1 MFLNTDAKY
10 IWLNGAF
17 QPFNDT
23 NIHLLSHTL
32 HYGLG
37 AFEGVRAYE
46 TETGGAIFRLRDH
59 TERLFDA
66 ADKIN
71 ITIPYSIEELE
82 AVQKEAMTK
91 NNLKEGYIRP
101 IVFLGSESMGLRA
114 KDLVSVNV
122 AVACWEWPS
131 YMDPEAKKKGISVIK
146 SPYQQYDN
154 PLYSNNKIIGTYI
167 NSIMALHDALAKN
180 ADEAILLDKN
190 GFISEGSGEN
200 LFIVKDS
207 KLLTP
212 KIDFCLNGITRQSV
226 ITMAQ
231 NLGVEV
237 EEKDLTKVNYEI
249 LPHLNKEIKEF
260 CKLNKIKKLKDV
272 PSNLL
277 ETNRKGFVNG
287 YHKIIQKCHI
297 DNEPWINVKVKDVF
311 KEFKWP
317 FYFLDFETVM
327 QTVPIIK
334 DTRPNDRLP
343 FQWSVHKWT
352 NIDEE
357 IKIDEGSSFLK
368 FDNQDI
374 ENEFLISLIK
384 ILEDKGTIFV
394 HNASFEV
401 SLLNS
406 LKIKTKFKK
415 YSKDIDNII
424 SRVAD
429 TLTIVRENFYS
440 PLMKGKYSLKNIVKS
455 IPTSVDYNEEDE
467 IEGGM
472 GAQLA
477 WFLYTDPKSSKKD
490 KNLQEDKLTT
500 YCAKDTYALYDLVK
514 YFMK

>member
-23 NIHLLSHTL
+23 NVHLLSHTL

-237 EEKDLTKVNYEI
+237 EEKDLLFDDLVNADEAFFSGTAVEI
-249 LPHLNKEIKEF
+249 TPI
-260 CKLNKIKKLKDV
+260 
-272 PSNLL
+272 
-277 ETNRKGFVNG
+277 TT
-287 YHKIIQKCHI
+287 
-297 DNEPWINVKVKDVF
+297 
-311 KEFKWP
+311 
-317 FYFLDFETVM
+317 LDHSVIGHGLRGPVTEM
-327 QTVPIIK
+327 LQT
-334 DTRPNDRLP
+334 
-343 FQWSVHKWT
+343 
-352 NIDEE
+352 
-357 IKIDEGSSFLK
+357 
-368 FDNQDI
+368 
-374 ENEFLISLIK
+374 
-384 ILEDKGTIFV
+384 
-394 HNASFEV
+394 
-401 SLLNS
+401 
-406 LKIKTKFKK
+406 K
-415 YSKDIDNII
+415 YSEIVCGKDSNYSDW
-424 SRVAD
+424 
-429 TLTIVRENFYS
+429 LTC
-440 PLMKGKYSLKNIVKS
+440 L
-455 IPTSVDYNEEDE
+455 
-467 IEGGM
+467 
-472 GAQLA
+472 
-477 WFLYTDPKSSKKD
+477 
-490 KNLQEDKLTT
+490 
-500 YCAKDTYALYDLVK
+500 
-514 YFMK
+514 

>member
-1 MFLNTDAKY
+1 MFLNTDSKY

-82 AVQKEAMTK
+82 AVQKDAMTK

-231 NLGVEV
+231 NLDVEV
-237 EEKDLTKVNYEI
+237 EEKDLLFDELVNADEAFFSGTAVEI
-249 LPHLNKEIKEF
+249 TPITTLDHLDI
-260 CKLNKIKKLKDV
+260 
-272 PSNLL
+272 
-277 ETNRKGFVNG
+277 GNG
-287 YHKIIQKCHI
+287 LRGPVTEMLQ
-297 DNEPWINVKVKDVF
+297 
-311 KEFKWP
+311 
-317 FYFLDFETVM
+317 
-327 QTVPIIK
+327 
-334 DTRPNDRLP
+334 
-343 FQWSVHKWT
+343 S
-352 NIDEE
+352 
-357 IKIDEGSSFLK
+357 
-368 FDNQDI
+368 
-374 ENEFLISLIK
+374 
-384 ILEDKGTIFV
+384 
-394 HNASFEV
+394 
-401 SLLNS
+401 
-406 LKIKTKFKK
+406 K
-415 YSKDIDNII
+415 YSEIVCGKDENY
-424 SRVAD
+424 AD
-429 TLTIVRENFYS
+429 WLTY
-440 PLMKGKYSLKNIVKS
+440 L
-455 IPTSVDYNEEDE
+455 
-467 IEGGM
+467 
-472 GAQLA
+472 
-477 WFLYTDPKSSKKD
+477 
-490 KNLQEDKLTT
+490 
-500 YCAKDTYALYDLVK
+500 
-514 YFMK
+514 

>member
-1 MFLNTDAKY
+1 MFLNTDSKY

-82 AVQKEAMTK
+82 AVQKDAMTK

-212 KIDFCLNGITRQSV
+212 RIDFCLNGITRQSV

-237 EEKDLTKVNYEI
+237 EEKDLLFDELVNADEAFFSGTAVEI
-249 LPHLNKEIKEF
+249 TPITTLDHLDIGHGLRGPVTEM
-260 CKLNKIKKLKDV
+260 L
-272 PSNLL
+272 
-277 ETNRKGFVNG
+277 
-287 YHKIIQKCHI
+287 
-297 DNEPWINVKVKDVF
+297 
-311 KEFKWP
+311 
-317 FYFLDFETVM
+317 
-327 QTVPIIK
+327 QT
-334 DTRPNDRLP
+334 
-343 FQWSVHKWT
+343 
-352 NIDEE
+352 
-357 IKIDEGSSFLK
+357 
-368 FDNQDI
+368 
-374 ENEFLISLIK
+374 
-384 ILEDKGTIFV
+384 
-394 HNASFEV
+394 
-401 SLLNS
+401 
-406 LKIKTKFKK
+406 K
-415 YSKDIDNII
+415 YSEIVCGKD
-424 SRVAD
+424 AKYAEW
-429 TLTIVRENFYS
+429 LTC
-440 PLMKGKYSLKNIVKS
+440 L
-455 IPTSVDYNEEDE
+455 
-467 IEGGM
+467 
-472 GAQLA
+472 
-477 WFLYTDPKSSKKD
+477 
-490 KNLQEDKLTT
+490 
-500 YCAKDTYALYDLVK
+500 
-514 YFMK
+514 

>member
-10 IWLNGAF
+10 IWLNGSF

-46 TETGGAIFRLRDH
+46 TETGGAIFRLQDH

-82 AVQKEAMTK
+82 MVQKEAMVK
-91 NNLKEGYIRP
+91 NNLNEGYIRP

-131 YMDPEAKKKGISVIK
+131 YMDPEAKKKGISIIK

-200 LFIVKDS
+200 LFVVKGS

-212 KIDFCLNGITRQSV
+212 KTDFCLNGITRQSV

-231 NLGVEV
+231 DLGIEV
-237 EEKDLTKVNYEI
+237 EEK
-249 LPHLNKEIKEF
+249 
-260 CKLNKIKKLKDV
+260 
-272 PSNLL
+272 NLL
-277 ETNRKGFVNG
+277 FDDLVNADEAFFSG
-287 YHKIIQKCHI
+287 TAVEITPITTL
-297 DNEPWINVKVKDVF
+297 DNSDIG
-311 KEFKWP
+311 
-317 FYFLDFETVM
+317 
-327 QTVPIIK
+327 
-334 DTRPNDRLP
+334 
-343 FQWSVHKWT
+343 
-352 NIDEE
+352 
-357 IKIDEGSSFLK
+357 EGLRGPVTEMLQS
-368 FDNQDI
+368 
-374 ENEFLISLIK
+374 
-384 ILEDKGTIFV
+384 
-394 HNASFEV
+394 
-401 SLLNS
+401 
-406 LKIKTKFKK
+406 K
-415 YSKDIDNII
+415 YSEIVCGKDANYSDW
-424 SRVAD
+424 
-429 TLTIVRENFYS
+429 LTY
-440 PLMKGKYSLKNIVKS
+440 L
-455 IPTSVDYNEEDE
+455 
-467 IEGGM
+467 
-472 GAQLA
+472 
-477 WFLYTDPKSSKKD
+477 
-490 KNLQEDKLTT
+490 
-500 YCAKDTYALYDLVK
+500 
-514 YFMK
+514 

>member
-17 QPFNDT
+17 QPFNDA

-59 TERLFDA
+59 TQRLFDA

-226 ITMAQ
+226 ITMAH
-231 NLGVEV
+231 NLDVEV
-237 EEKDLTKVNYEI
+237 EEKDLLFDELVNADEAFFSGTAVEI
-249 LPHLNKEIKEF
+249 TPI
-260 CKLNKIKKLKDV
+260 
-272 PSNLL
+272 
-277 ETNRKGFVNG
+277 TT
-287 YHKIIQKCHI
+287 
-297 DNEPWINVKVKDVF
+297 
-311 KEFKWP
+311 
-317 FYFLDFETVM
+317 LDHSAIGHGLRGPVTEM
-327 QTVPIIK
+327 LQ
-334 DTRPNDRLP
+334 
-343 FQWSVHKWT
+343 S
-352 NIDEE
+352 
-357 IKIDEGSSFLK
+357 
-368 FDNQDI
+368 
-374 ENEFLISLIK
+374 
-384 ILEDKGTIFV
+384 
-394 HNASFEV
+394 
-401 SLLNS
+401 
-406 LKIKTKFKK
+406 K
-415 YSKDIDNII
+415 YSEIVCGKDANY
-424 SRVAD
+424 AD
-429 TLTIVRENFYS
+429 WLTC
-440 PLMKGKYSLKNIVKS
+440 L
-455 IPTSVDYNEEDE
+455 
-467 IEGGM
+467 
-472 GAQLA
+472 
-477 WFLYTDPKSSKKD
+477 
-490 KNLQEDKLTT
+490 
-500 YCAKDTYALYDLVK
+500 
-514 YFMK
+514 